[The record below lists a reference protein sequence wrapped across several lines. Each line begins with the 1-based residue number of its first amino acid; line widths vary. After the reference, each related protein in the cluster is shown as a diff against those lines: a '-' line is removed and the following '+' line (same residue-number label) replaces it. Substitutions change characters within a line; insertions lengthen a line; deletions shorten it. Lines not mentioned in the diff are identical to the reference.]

1 MPAHPVELR
10 GVSTRFGQTWVHRR
24 IDLAV
29 PAGEVVA
36 LVGGSGTGKTTLLRQ
51 MVGLSPAWSGVIQD
65 TASTSTLV
73 ALLKEKGML

>member
-36 LVGGSGTGKTTLLRQ
+36 LAFIG
-51 MVGLSPAWSGVIQD
+51 
-65 TASTSTLV
+65 V
-73 ALLKEKGML
+73 ALLRWAPVFM